1 MEVYVESMDEAKDKT
16 NNQRHGVQS
25 SLIEIQKV
33 LPIKRKD
40 EEWELACDYEI
51 DIGGKCI

>member
-1 MEVYVESMDEAKDKT
+1 MWSEMQVCVESMDEAKDKT
-16 NNQRHGVQS
+16 NNQRHDIQS

-40 EEWELACDYEI
+40 EEWELSCD
-51 DIGGKCI
+51 